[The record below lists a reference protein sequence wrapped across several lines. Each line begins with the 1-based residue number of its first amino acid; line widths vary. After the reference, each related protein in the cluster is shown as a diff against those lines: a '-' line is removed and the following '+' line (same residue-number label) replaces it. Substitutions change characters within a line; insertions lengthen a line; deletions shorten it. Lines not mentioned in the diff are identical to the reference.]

1 MAHSRGGARLRE
13 GANIN
18 KSLLALGNVINSLAE
33 GSKYIPYRNSKLTR
47 LLKASILG
55 GAQMAIAQLMHILNH
70 KPNYSYDLT
79 RSLTRTRSEE
89 TAAP

>member
-47 LLKASILG
+47 LLKASTVL
-55 GAQMAIAQLMHILNH
+55 
-70 KPNYSYDLT
+70 S
-79 RSLTRTRSEE
+79 
-89 TAAP
+89 

>member
-47 LLKASILG
+47 LLKASI
-55 GAQMAIAQLMHILNH
+55 
-70 KPNYSYDLT
+70 
-79 RSLTRTRSEE
+79 
-89 TAAP
+89 

>member
-47 LLKASILG
+47 LLKASSYTVVQVILG
-55 GAQMAIAQLMHILNH
+55 PEILLPMGLVKLRN
-70 KPNYSYDLT
+70 
-79 RSLTRTRSEE
+79 
-89 TAAP
+89 